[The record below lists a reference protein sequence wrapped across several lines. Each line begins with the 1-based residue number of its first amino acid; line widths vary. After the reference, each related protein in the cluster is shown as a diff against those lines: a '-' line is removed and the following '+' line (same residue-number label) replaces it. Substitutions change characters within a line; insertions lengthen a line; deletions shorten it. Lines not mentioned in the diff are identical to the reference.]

1 MTSCCEKVF
10 VSVSS
15 PQETSHVNAS
25 CFGLRISKIFEGSVR
40 ISLEEESSTLD
51 DEISALEEESSAL
64 DEDTTLLDE
73 ENVSLEDETA
83 TLDEEDS
90 SAGSLDDELF
100 TPLRELEEFSKTE
113 LDELFALLRE
123 LDDRATLDDE
133 SSALEEESSALDEDT
148 TLLDEENV
156 SLEDET
162 ATLDEEDSSA
172 GSLED
177 ERISDQASN
186 ALEESSPHAII
197 KSKAPKGNIFRFI
210 NVSLTVFTTVK
221 YTPFIK
227 HSQYFYETKHRFFY
241 KIRHFYKISI

>member
-15 PQETSHVNAS
+15 PQGISHVNAS

-51 DEISALEEESSAL
+51 DEI
-64 DEDTTLLDE
+64 
-73 ENVSLEDETA
+73 
-83 TLDEEDS
+83 
-90 SAGSLDDELF
+90 
-100 TPLRELEEFSKTE
+100 
-113 LDELFALLRE
+113 
-123 LDDRATLDDE
+123 
-133 SSALEEESSALDEDT
+133 SALEEESSALDEDT